1 MNHGSRLLLIAS
13 LALNLLLGSAFATH
27 LWREHLRARPDPG
40 AEPRLGTTV
49 SDSASLKERR
59 QAVRAS
65 FGELGRAHRRA
76 VEALRREPFDRAA
89 LEAAFAALEQARLDH
104 ARRSHEL
111 LLELAARLDRQGRE
125 QLARRLEQERAL
137 HPGHGRRG
145 RGKLDARD

>member
-1 MNHGSRLLLIAS
+1 MNRGSRLLLIAS

-27 LWREHLRARPDPG
+27 LWRERLRADGDPG
-40 AEPRLGTTV
+40 VEPRLGATV
-49 SDSASLKERR
+49 SDAASLKERR

-65 FGELGRAHRRA
+65 FSELRHAHRRT

-104 ARRSHEL
+104 MRRSHEL
-111 LLELAARLDRQGRE
+111 LLELAARLDREGRE
-125 QLARRLEQERAL
+125 QLARRLERERAL

-145 RGKLDARD
+145 RGKRDAGD